1 LSVALRRSPEI
12 AWQMIGDEAVVMN
25 LAGAR
30 VLGLNPTGA
39 LVWSLLEERDEQG
52 LAEAVAERFAIDAD
66 AAREDVQA
74 FLGLLRERGLVV
86 EE

>member
-1 LSVALRRSPEI
+1 
-12 AWQMIGDEAVVMN
+12 MIGDEAVVMN
-25 LAGAR
+25 LGGAR

-52 LAEAVAERFAIDAD
+52 LAEAVAERFAVDPES
-66 AAREDVQA
+66 ARVDVRT
-74 FLGLLRERGLVV
+74 FLDLLRARGLVV

>member
-1 LSVALRRSPEI
+1 
-12 AWQMIGDEAVVMN
+12 MIGDEAVVMN

-66 AAREDVQA
+66 AARKDVRA
-74 FLGLLRERGLVV
+74 FLDLLRERGLVV